1 MPAIKTQTVP
11 SLDKALGI
19 LELLTRSRVGLT
31 LPELTEQSRW
41 AKSSVHYLLVTLE
54 RRGYLHRNQRTSR
67 YLLGEKVFSLANWSL
82 NGLSVRER
90 AVPLMSALRMR
101 TGLTVHV
108 AVLEQNEDVLISK
121 QEAVSGV
128 RLATWVGKRM
138 DLHCT
143 GLGKAFIAFLPQS
156 ATDSIIREHGLSRH
170 NENTISSPRRL
181 REDLEGVV
189 RRGYALDDEED
200 ELGTRCI
207 GVPIFGPQKLPLATI
222 SLAGTVSQIVPE
234 NLTRLIGDLKA
245 VASAIGSLCPRVDDL
260 NEGYTLQGEASAS
273 TDLALPNRSEVE
285 CDGRQHGRRRFAAA
299 V

>member
-54 RRGYLHRNQRTSR
+54 RRGYLHRNERTRR

-108 AVLEQNEDVLISK
+108 AVLEQNEAVLISK
-121 QEAVSGV
+121 QEAVSG
-128 RLATWVGKRM
+128 
-138 DLHCT
+138 
-143 GLGKAFIAFLPQS
+143 
-156 ATDSIIREHGLSRH
+156 
-170 NENTISSPRRL
+170 
-181 REDLEGVV
+181 
-189 RRGYALDDEED
+189 
-200 ELGTRCI
+200 
-207 GVPIFGPQKLPLATI
+207 
-222 SLAGTVSQIVPE
+222 
-234 NLTRLIGDLKA
+234 
-245 VASAIGSLCPRVDDL
+245 
-260 NEGYTLQGEASAS
+260 
-273 TDLALPNRSEVE
+273 
-285 CDGRQHGRRRFAAA
+285 
-299 V
+299 